1 MTLRNKDKPMERVGD
16 IHEHCPLNRGGWET
30 GARVPTKD
38 IVNKVSWTKIGN
50 GVPLSRQIHLM
61 YFLME
66 GITLREIYC
75 VTVIW
80 IRISRGAAIL
90 CCRLHSPPLCGW
102 ADTLHRKEWH
112 ELLPLELRRT
122 IFKSFPSWLRNVLV
136 RNNSEICFQITQLI
150 SLQMCWLNY
159 VYEWMGEMANFFLI
173 GFSSYTA
180 TASCSLALFILLR
193 AT

>member
-1 MTLRNKDKPMERVGD
+1 MTLRNKDKPMERVDD

-30 GARVPTKD
+30 AARVPTKD

-90 CCRLHSPPLCGW
+90 RRRLHFVGGLILYTGRNDTNYCHSNCGERFLNHFRRDW
-102 ADTLHRKEWH
+102 EMFLYVIILKYASK
-112 ELLPLELRRT
+112 LR
-122 IFKSFPSWLRNVLV
+122 S
-136 RNNSEICFQITQLI
+136 
-150 SLQMCWLNY
+150 
-159 VYEWMGEMANFFLI
+159 
-173 GFSSYTA
+173 
-180 TASCSLALFILLR
+180 
-193 AT
+193 